1 MILVAISL
9 SVVPP
14 NVTKTLQKNEAN
26 QDDFP
31 VLIIDCTPPH
41 TALVV
46 LQMVYFTAL
55 TIANNALAMLTIHF
69 PQNFNESKSVAFAL
83 GLMWLLIL
91 IPSYFT
97 VTNTAVISF
106 TVQLSALAFL
116 LCLFGPRVLTMIVW
130 PKQNVQMSTA
140 VKSSSI
146 HHAEHNEKSSSEA
159 EKK

>member
-1 MILVAISL
+1 MILDAISL
-9 SVVPP
+9 SVVPLS
-14 NVTKTLQKNEAN
+14 VSKTLQKNEAN

-31 VLIIDCTPPH
+31 VLIIQCTSPH

-91 IPSYFT
+91 ILLHCSEHSSQFT
-97 VTNTAVISF
+97 HHPIECFGFSIVSVWTKSVYNDS
-106 TVQLSALAFL
+106 LAKAK
-116 LCLFGPRVLTMIVW
+116 CSDV
-130 PKQNVQMSTA
+130 
-140 VKSSSI
+140 
-146 HHAEHNEKSSSEA
+146 HCCEKFQRTSCRTQ
-159 EKK
+159 